1 MSGAQQV
8 VFQNQRSFGLGPNGP
23 GLYLWGSND
32 SGQLGQGNLTLTNSP
47 VQVGRLS
54 TWTNIGGSSL
64 STTFAVKSG
73 ELWSWGTNYHGVLG
87 IGNTTSYY
95 SPKQVGALTTWV
107 TTVNNNSGEGCF
119 AIKTNGSLWVW
130 GYNRFRVFG
139 SSSFA
144 NYALRS
150 SPVQVGTDTNW
161 SKIESTSQATIA
173 LKTTG
178 TIWGWGA
185 NNGGVIGFSTPSAV
199 YLNPTQIGSST
210 WSSISM
216 SPNVSFGVQ
225 TDGTLWIIGGQFN
238 ATSYYAQTQIGA
250 LTNWATISALAN
262 GALMTKTNGTLW
274 SMGTNDRGQLGIG
287 NTTTTYS
294 PVQVGALT
302 TWSKV
307 SAHRKSSMALK
318 TDGTIWTWGWNNNG
332 QLGSSNFTYF
342 SSPVQV
348 GALTTWNFIR
358 MQDYDGGAIL
368 G

>member
-1 MSGAQQV
+1 MSGVQQV
-8 VFQNQRSFGLGPNGP
+8 VFQNQRSFVLPNGP
-23 GLYLWGSND
+23 GLYLWGYNGN
-32 SGQLGQGNLTLTNSP
+32 GQLGQGNLTDQSSP

-64 STTFAVKSG
+64 STTFAIKGG
-73 ELWSWGTNYHGVLG
+73 ELWSWGSNYHGYLG
-87 IGNTTSYY
+87 IGNTTTYY

-107 TTVNNNSGEGCF
+107 TTVNNNSGSGCF

-130 GYNRFRVFG
+130 GYNRNRVFG

-150 SPVQVGTDTNW
+150 SPVQVGTDTDW
-161 SKIESTSQATIA
+161 SKIENNSNATIA

-178 TIWGWGA
+178 TIWGWGRNA
-185 NNGGVIGFSTPSAV
+185 VGLLGFPTPSQV
-199 YLNPTQIGSST
+199 YSNPTQIGSST

-216 SPNVSFGVQ
+216 SGINSMGVQ
-225 TDGTLWIIGGQFN
+225 TNGTLWVIGGLFN
-238 ATSYYAQTQIGA
+238 GVNYSPIQIGA
-250 LTNWATISALAN
+250 LTNWATVSALYI

-274 SMGTNDRGQLGIG
+274 AMGGANSKGQLGTG

-294 PVQVGALT
+294 PVQIGALT

-307 SAHRKSSMALK
+307 SAHRQSSMALK
-318 TDGTIWTWGWNNNG
+318 TDGTIWTWGWNNFG
-332 QLGSSNFTYF
+332 QLGLGDTTDR

-348 GALTTWNFIR
+348 GAQTTWNFIR